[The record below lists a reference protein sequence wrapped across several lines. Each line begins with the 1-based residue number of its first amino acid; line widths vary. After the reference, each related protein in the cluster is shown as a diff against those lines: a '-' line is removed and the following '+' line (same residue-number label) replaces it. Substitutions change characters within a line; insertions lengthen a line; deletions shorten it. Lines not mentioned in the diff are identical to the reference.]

1 MIDHRDVRLEVDVS
15 GRTVAEHAA
24 GIGAFALVYL
34 FLVRDIALGRLY
46 AFGDFV
52 PYYGARAFGKFLG
65 TWHGQGL
72 GFPYIYNV
80 MPAYLG
86 AVTSVGGALGQ
97 NLFYL
102 ALVPAGFLTFFV
114 FAGRFVRR
122 LAPRYL
128 AAGVYAINPLTIGEF
143 VNGGVSTLIGFVGY
157 PLVVHFLYEID
168 ERDAWRPALL
178 GAVVFGATAIVPWLV
193 FWMIAPFAA
202 YFAFRARREPRK
214 LAKFVATGLLGL
226 VLSLPNVHH
235 ILQRAAGFGDGDA
248 VLRTTLEWNY
258 AQANPLAVVRLA
270 GNHGMLAMNELGYNT
285 EPTMVVGLVLPL
297 VALLAF
303 GRERLHLYFAIA
315 AGCVLFIVATW
326 LELTYPLFDAVP
338 LFWSVRNPAK
348 LQYPLLLSVS
358 LLFGAGV
365 ETALFGRPRHQD
377 RRSPI
382 WPEAFTIRPRAVEDA
397 GDPLLRAVVAGLLVL
412 SLVAYAMP
420 AAGAFGL
427 EGVRG
432 DDYTVPEEYEAIA
445 ADLDGRVLWAPYG
458 YTTQLR
464 LRDTYPDHVG
474 IKSGGVVQGI
484 PNTEYVTGVF
494 EDFAAGAP
502 VYSRLAD
509 LGVRYVVVEKEPPDD
524 YGEGPPRVR
533 EKWGAP
539 WLFGDPAAFDARLED
554 SSAYELAF
562 ESDGFSVYRVVGVPP
577 QQRVVERAGLHA
589 AVYPT
594 NVSYTVDGENR
605 LANPSF
611 EGRFENWWLP
621 PNTTGRET
629 RLVETGNGSE
639 VELRVNESA
648 ERLPIAQAVDVRK
661 NYPYQL
667 RVDATG
673 SGVTTLYWYEGEKS
687 PESLVKREVVP
698 LSAAPRVVTAAGD
711 TLSIRIK
718 PNASSTIRV
727 REVSLRETSY
737 PAATGFDANTAGIP
751 GVVVD
756 GTDDPPANATVV
768 AVNRDPGTASGAD
781 PDVRIVDAETVLDAP
796 LVFDDTYRQGVAV
809 RLSDGE
815 RPDAV
820 PDDARL
826 VTYGTPEGR
835 VLDYWVLGTFD
846 EAPVTVVHTSYDEGW
861 TGSSSA
867 EHFRAQGWAN
877 GFTDTTPDEVRWSGG
892 DLRTIVVRVW
902 LGAWAVALLALLGS
916 ELFIRGRRR
925 HRIGDRS
932 AP

>member
-1 MIDHRDVRLEVDVS
+1 MIGPRDVRFEGDAS
-15 GRTVAEHAA
+15 RTTVTEHAA

-34 FLVRDIALGRLY
+34 FLVRDVALGRLY
-46 AFGDFV
+46 AFGDLV
-52 PYYGARAFGKFLG
+52 PYYGARAFEKFLG

-114 FAGRFVRR
+114 FAGRFIRR
-122 LAPRYL
+122 ATPRYL
-128 AAGVYAINPLTIGEF
+128 AAGVYAINPVTIGEF
-143 VNGGVSTLIGFVGY
+143 VNGGASTLIGFVGY

-178 GAVVFGATAIVPWLV
+178 GGAAFGATAIVPWLV
-193 FWMIAPFAA
+193 FWMIAPFAG

-285 EPTMVVGLVLPL
+285 DPTMVVGLILPA
-297 VALLAF
+297 VALLAV
-303 GRERLHLYFAIA
+303 GRERLHLYVAIA
-315 AGCVLFIVATW
+315 AGCVLFVVATW
-326 LELTYPLFDAVP
+326 LELTYPLFEAVP

-365 ETALFGRPRHQD
+365 ETVLSGGLRHHGD
-377 RRSPI
+377 SPT
-382 WPEAFTIRPRAVEDA
+382 WLEELATRTRAVEDA
-397 GDPLLRAVVAGLLVL
+397 GDPLLRAVVVGLLVL

-432 DDYTVPEEYEAIA
+432 DDYTVPEEYEAVA

-464 LRDTYPDHVG
+464 LRDTYPNHVG

-484 PNTEYVTGVF
+484 PNAEYVTRLL
-494 EDFAAGAP
+494 EDFASGVP
-502 VYSRLAD
+502 VHSRLAD
-509 LGVRYVVVEKEPPDD
+509 LGVQYVVVEKDPPDD
-524 YGEGPPRVR
+524 YGEGAPRVQ

-539 WLFGDPAAFDARLED
+539 WLFGDPTTFDARLEA

-562 ESDGFSVYRVVGVPP
+562 ESERFSVYRVVGVPP
-577 QQRVVERAGLHA
+577 QQRVVERDGLHA

-605 LANPSF
+605 LVNPSF
-611 EGRFENWWLP
+611 EGGFENWWLP
-621 PNTTGRET
+621 PNTTGRGT
-629 RLVETGNGSE
+629 RLVETENGYAA
-639 VELRVNESA
+639 ELRVNESA
-648 ERLPIAQAVDVRK
+648 KRLPIAQALDVRK

-673 SGVTTLYWYEGEKS
+673 DGVTTLYWYEGEKS

-711 TLSIRIK
+711 TLSVRIK
-718 PNASSTIRV
+718 PNASSTVRV

-737 PAATGFDANTAGIP
+737 PAATGFAANTAGIP

-768 AVNRDPGTASGAD
+768 AVNLDRETASGAE

-809 RLSDGE
+809 RLPDGE

-861 TGSSSA
+861 TGSPRA

-877 GFTDTTPDEVRWSGG
+877 GFTDTTPDEVHWSGG

-902 LGAWAVALLALLGS
+902 LGAWVVTLLALLGS
-916 ELFIRGRRR
+916 ELFVRRRRR
-925 HRIGDRS
+925 HRTVDR
-932 AP
+932 PGI